1 MSKSLVS
8 LSLFVFS
15 FGITAS
21 CLHASGGYGP
31 FYWLGDGGIASNHSP
46 EFYWAIEV
54 KRIALDFIP
63 AEKRVGYDEKA
74 AQSSPEPELPIKTWA
89 AQTEEANETEFAQ
102 ALQSGRIRSADPK
115 GSITLNNEAR
125 LYMADKEPKVTLEDH
140 EFTDYQ
146 RGAYHFS
153 RGRDGYADAKAA
165 WEHLLARPKEQRHY
179 RSTWAAFMLGKL
191 AIYEKQGDGA
201 KWFQMTRSL
210 AREGFADSIGLAAD
224 SYGWEAKWELD
235 RQNYE
240 AAARL
245 YLTQLALGDDSAIA
259 SLKHVFPFPVQGQ
272 PETETFSR
280 MAKDEVLRR
289 LKTASILCGNTTSDM
304 YGYATIRENSAGGF
318 TAWLKTL
325 QEAGVQQDPDAD
337 RIAWCAYS
345 AGEYAAAKNWLQL
358 ASPNKAMTLWL
369 KAKLLRRD
377 GENKA
382 ATLAMAKAAKAIVQ
396 EFDLI
401 APWTKGYGGE
411 YSQAMPFCFGGDFAG
426 LHLSRG
432 DFMEAFEAFREFGL
446 FHDCHFMAERV
457 FTLRE
462 LIAYVDKLPP
472 VDPAQITSQTELDV
486 YGFYYPHETLALCHI
501 LARRLVRANRA
512 PEALKYFPPEQREPL
527 QRYIAA
533 KTKAENT
540 KTPRLE
546 RARAYFDAA
555 CIIKTQPELTYPEI
569 EGPNSIATQRMTG
582 RYILY
587 SYDDGVTKQKP
598 KPIVIPS
605 TSAERERI
613 ANSRYKPDRRRYHRF
628 LAAELAGKAAA
639 LLPNDSEELADV
651 LNCAGNWI
659 RGDDKGDDK
668 AADKYLQLLERRAP
682 NTIIGKE
689 AQKLHWF
696 VRQQGPW
703 SLENGIEPGPG

>member
-1 MSKSLVS
+1 MSKLLVS
-8 LSLFVFS
+8 LSLFVLS
-15 FGITAS
+15 FGIAVP

-31 FYWLGDGGIASNHSP
+31 FYWLGDGGIASDHSP

-54 KRIALDFIP
+54 KRIARDFIP

-74 AQSSPEPELPIKTWA
+74 AQSSAEAELPIKTWA
-89 AQTEEANETEFAQ
+89 EQTEEANETDFAD

-125 LYMADKEPKVTLEDH
+125 LYLADKEPKVTLEDH

-146 RGAYHFS
+146 RGAYHFT
-153 RGRDGYADAKAA
+153 RGKEGYADAKAA

-235 RQNYE
+235 HQNYE

-272 PETETFSR
+272 PETEAVTR
-280 MAKDEVLRR
+280 MARDEVLRR
-289 LKTASILCGNTTSDM
+289 LKTASMLCANTTSDM
-304 YGYATIRENSAGGF
+304 YQYTDIRPRSAEGF
-318 TAWLKTL
+318 SAWLRIL

-358 ASPNKAMTLWL
+358 AAPDKAMTLWL
-369 KAKLLRRD
+369 KAKLQRRD
-377 GENKA
+377 GETKA
-382 ATLAMAKAAKAIVQ
+382 ATLTMARAAKAIVQ
-396 EFDLI
+396 EFEII
-401 APWTKGYGGE
+401 APWTSGYERE

-432 DFMEAFEAFREFGL
+432 DFMQAFEAFREFGL
-446 FHDCHFMAERV
+446 FHDCHFLAERV

-472 VDPAQITSQTELDV
+472 VDPAQTEGELDFSSL
-486 YGFYYPHETLALCHI
+486 GFYYPHETLALRHI

-512 PEALKYFPPEQREPL
+512 PEALKYFPAEQQEAL

-533 KTKAENT
+533 KTKAENP
-540 KTPRLE
+540 KLPRLE

-555 CIIKTQPELTYPEI
+555 CIIKTEPELTYPEI

-582 RYILY
+582 RYIAY
-587 SYDDGVTKQKP
+587 SYDDGLTKQKQL
-598 KPIVIPS
+598 PIAIPS
-605 TSAERERI
+605 TKSERERI
-613 ANSRYKPDRRRYHRF
+613 ANSSYKPDRRRYHRF
-628 LAAELAGKAAA
+628 FAADLAGKAAA

-659 RGDDKGDDK
+659 RGDYRGDDK
-668 AADKYLQLLERRAP
+668 AADKYFQLLERRAP
-682 NTIIGKE
+682 NTIIGRE
-689 AQKLHWF
+689 VQKLHWF
-696 VRQQGPW
+696 VRLQGPW
-703 SLENGIEPGPG
+703 SLANGVDAGPG

>member
-1 MSKSLVS
+1 MSKLLVS
-8 LSLFVFS
+8 LSLFVLS
-15 FGITAS
+15 FGIAAPY
-21 CLHASGGYGP
+21 LHASGGYGP
-31 FYWLGDGGIASNHSP
+31 FYWLGDGGIASDHSP

-54 KRIALDFIP
+54 KRIAREFTP
-63 AEKRVGYDEKA
+63 VEKRVGYDEKA
-74 AQSSPEPELPIKTWA
+74 AQSSAEPELPIKTWA
-89 AQTEEANETEFAQ
+89 AQTEEANETEFAD

-125 LYMADKEPKVTLEDH
+125 LYLADKEPKVTLEDH

-153 RGRDGYADAKAA
+153 RGKDGYADAKAA

-191 AIYEKQGDGA
+191 AIYDKQGDGA
-201 KWFQMTRSL
+201 KWFRMTRSL
-210 AREGFADSIGLAAD
+210 AKEGFADSIGLAAD

-235 RQNYE
+235 QQNYE

-245 YLTQLALGDDSAIA
+245 YLTQLALGDDSAIS

-272 PETETFSR
+272 PETDVHAR
-280 MAKDEVLRR
+280 IAKDEVLRR
-289 LKTASILCGNTTSDM
+289 LQTATMLCANTTSDM
-304 YGYATIRENSAGGF
+304 YQYTDIRARSAAGF
-318 TAWLKTL
+318 SAWLRILK
-325 QEAGVQQDPDAD
+325 EAGVQQDPDAD

-345 AGEYAAAKNWLQL
+345 AGEYATAENWLQL
-358 ASPNKAMTLWL
+358 AAPDKAMTLWL
-369 KAKLLRRD
+369 KAKLQRRD
-377 GENKA
+377 GETKA
-382 ATLAMAKAAKAIVQ
+382 ATLTMAKAAKAIVQ
-396 EFDLI
+396 EFESI
-401 APWTKGYGGE
+401 APWAKGHERE
-411 YSQAMPFCFGGDFAG
+411 YSQSMPFCFGGDFAG

-432 DFMEAFEAFREFGL
+432 DFMQAFEAFREFGL
-446 FHDCHFMAERV
+446 FHDCHFLAERV

-472 VDPAQITSQTELDV
+472 VDPAQITSPTDLDV
-486 YGFYYPHETLALCHI
+486 YGFYYPHETLALRHI

-512 PEALKYFPPEQREPL
+512 PEALKYFPAEQQEHL
-527 QRYIAA
+527 QRFIAV

-540 KTPRLE
+540 KTPLLE

-569 EGPNSIATQRMTG
+569 EGPNSIAAQRVTG
-582 RYILY
+582 RYIAY
-587 SYDDGVTKQKP
+587 SYDAGLKKEKQH
-598 KPIVIPS
+598 PISIPS
-605 TSAERERI
+605 TKAERERI
-613 ANSRYKPDRRRYHRF
+613 ANSSYKPERRRYHRF
-628 LAAELAGKAAA
+628 FAAELAGKAAA

-659 RGDDKGDDK
+659 RGDHKGDDK

-696 VRQQGPW
+696 VRLQGPW
-703 SLENGIEPGPG
+703 SLANGVEPGP

>member
-8 LSLFVFS
+8 LSLFVVS
-15 FGITAS
+15 FVCPAP

-46 EFYWAIEV
+46 EFYWAIET
-54 KRIALDFIP
+54 KRIARDFIP
-63 AEKRVGYDEKA
+63 AEKRVGYDEKE
-74 AQSSPEPELPIKTWA
+74 AQSSPEPDSPIKTWS
-89 AQTEEANETEFAQ
+89 AQTEEANETEFAD

-125 LYMADKEPKVTLEDH
+125 LYLADKDPKVTLEDH

-153 RGRDGYADAKAA
+153 RGKDGYADAKAA

-235 RQNYE
+235 HQNYE

-245 YLTQLALGDDSAIA
+245 YLTQLALGDDSAIS

-272 PETETFSR
+272 PETEVFTR

-358 ASPNKAMTLWL
+358 ATPDKAMTLWL

-377 GENKA
+377 GETKA
-382 ATLAMAKAAKAIVQ
+382 ATLTMAKAAKAIVQ

-401 APWTKGYGGE
+401 APWTKSFERE
-411 YSQAMPFCFGGDFAG
+411 YSQSMPFCFGGDFAG

-432 DFMEAFEAFREFGL
+432 DFMQAFEAFREFGL

-472 VDPAQITSQTELDV
+472 VDPAQVIGESYLSSL
-486 YGFYYPHETLALCHI
+486 GFNYPHETLALRHI

-512 PEALKYFPPEQREPL
+512 TEALKYFPAEQREAL
-527 QRYIAA
+527 QRYIDA
-533 KTKAENT
+533 KSKAENP

-555 CIIKTQPELTYPEI
+555 CIIKTQPELSYPEI
-569 EGPNSIATQRMTG
+569 EGQDSIAAQRMSG
-582 RYILY
+582 RY
-587 SYDDGVTKQKP
+587 VTNRYHDENEKP
-598 KPIVIPS
+598 LFKPIAISS
-605 TSAERERI
+605 TQAERERI
-613 ANSRYKPDRRRYHRF
+613 ANSSYKPDRKRYHRF
-628 LAAELAGKAAA
+628 FAAELAGKAAA

-659 RGDDKGDDK
+659 RGDYRGDDK
-668 AADKYLQLLERRAP
+668 AADKYFQLIERRAP
-682 NTIIGKE
+682 NTTIGKE
-689 AQKLHWF
+689 ARKLHWF
-696 VRQQGPW
+696 VRLQGPW
-703 SLENGIEPGPG
+703 SLANGVEAGPG